1 MDNEYN
7 TKRLSELLE
16 IFKTNKGL
24 DKGLNQIEV
33 NRAWSEQMGPAI
45 EKYTNKIYLDKKTL
59 FVRLSSS
66 VLREELSYGKSQII
80 KNLNESLGKEL
91 IKNII
96 LS

>member
-7 TKRLSELLE
+7 TKRLSDLLH
-16 IFKTNKGL
+16 IFTAKKGL

-33 NRAWSEQMGPAI
+33 KRAWSDQMGPAI
-45 EKYTNKIYLDKKTL
+45 EKYTTKIYLDKQTL
-59 FVRLSSS
+59 FVRLSSA

-80 KNLNESLGKEL
+80 KNLNESMGKEL
-91 IKNII
+91 IKKII